1 MIKKFGIALLCV
13 SLGNTAYASEVVN
26 SQTFLGIEVA
36 STEVQGEQP
45 SNTSDDV
52 SYGLRFGAQNGQ
64 WRTMIGF
71 NYYDSGEH
79 NVEKLLLSVDYFF
92 LKYDDMES
100 NMLQPY
106 IGVNTGYMNFEQGII
121 DESGFLYGGQVGV
134 VLNIMEKVDFD
145 IAYRYSLSNADALDH
160 TSDVLLGINY
170 HF

>member
-1 MIKKFGIALLCV
+1 MVKKIGIALLCV
-13 SLGNTAYASEVVN
+13 ALGSTTYAGGFG
-26 SQTFLGIEVA
+26 SQTFLGIEIA

-45 SNTSDDV
+45 SNTSDEV
-52 SYGLRFGAQNGQ
+52 SYGLHFGAQNEQ

-71 NYYDSGEH
+71 NYYNSDDH

-92 LKYDDMES
+92 LKYDKIQ
-100 NMLQPY
+100 NYILQPY
-106 IGVNTGYMNFEQGII
+106 IGVNTGYMNFEQGIV

-145 IAYRYSLSNADALDH
+145 LGYRYSLSNADALDH
-160 TSDVLLGINY
+160 TGDVLLGINY